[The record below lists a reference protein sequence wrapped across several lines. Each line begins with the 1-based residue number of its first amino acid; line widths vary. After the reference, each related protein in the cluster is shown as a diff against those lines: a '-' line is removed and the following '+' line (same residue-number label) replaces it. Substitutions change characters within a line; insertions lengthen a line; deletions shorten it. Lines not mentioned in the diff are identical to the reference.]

1 MNEDNIHHMET
12 IPQDI
17 ITASNMVGNEE
28 AWIHIDDFVFWLE
41 SAAKKVVPEGEK
53 IRHMESISY
62 DDGRML
68 VVLPGLHGKPSKK
81 VYGKPMLAD
90 DSNVLYG
97 FILSYHDDD
106 VSREEEFV
114 MPTDIIEMLP
124 HGLKGDDGRY
134 PFSLRDFIDETNKRM
149 INHR

>member
-1 MNEDNIHHMET
+1 MNEEYIRHIDT

-17 ITASNMVGNEE
+17 IAASNMVGNEE

-68 VVLPGLHGKPSKK
+68 VALPGLHGKPAKK
-81 VYGKPMLAD
+81 VYGKPMLTD
-90 DSNVLYG
+90 DANVLYG

-114 MPTDIIEMLP
+114 MPMDIIEMLP
-124 HGLKGDDGRY
+124 HGIRGDDGRY
-134 PFSLRDFIDETNKRM
+134 PFSLRDFIDETDRRM
-149 INHR
+149 TNHR